1 MPEITSLQIADVF
14 LHKFLRARQ
23 ANTEKFTLFNQ
34 SFIGDSK

>member
-23 ANTEKFTLFNQ
+23 ANTKNSLY
-34 SFIGDSK
+34 SIKVL